1 MGECPCLSSSL
12 SLSLS
17 LCTYRHLTPISLSL
31 FLSLS
36 LTPGSL
42 DELAQQAR
50 CGGYRLPGYV
60 LVKKGES
67 QLATTVNLKPLLKP
81 GMLVKCGPGYFKIRA
96 VEEDNVI
103 FDRVWRFTVYP
114 SREDLKAQK
123 DNRNPNREI
132 KSLANPHEADDGLVG
147 REVMYRLPVYADE
160 PRRYTYKAYY
170 ILSNYSVS
178 NPVSQVYFAL
188 HSRLFTTLADTAEAI
203 QVR

>member
-1 MGECPCLSSSL
+1 MGECPCPSKPNLSPSLFLSVLIGISPPSL

-17 LCTYRHLTPISLSL
+17 LS
-31 FLSLS
+31 FSLS

-132 KSLANPHEADDGLVG
+132 KSLTNPHEADDGLVG
-147 REVMYRLPVYADE
+147 REVMYRLRVCRW
-160 PRRYTYKAYY
+160 PRRYTYKAYC
-170 ILSNYSVS
+170 LSNYSV
-178 NPVSQVYFAL
+178 NGLLRYI
-188 HSRLFTTLADTAEAI
+188 SRCIHGSHDN
-203 QVR
+203 